1 MTSERKPI
9 EFLGTALSDLREFPP
24 EVMREMGYELALVQE
39 GDAPSDWKP
48 MAIVGPGV
56 KEIRVSD
63 EDGIYRSL
71 YVASLGS
78 KVYVLHCFQKKSQ
91 TTPKKDIDL
100 ASKRLSALYRK
111 LRASST
117 KPKQKKEKQK

>member
-1 MTSERKPI
+1 MTLTRKPI
-9 EFLGTALSDLREFPP
+9 EFLGTALSDLREFPT

-39 GDAPSDWKP
+39 GEDPSDWKP
-48 MAIVGPGV
+48 MSIVGPGV
-56 KEIRVSD
+56 KEIRISD
-63 EDGIYRSL
+63 EAGIYRSL

-91 TTPKKDIDL
+91 ATPKKDIDL
-100 ASKRLSALYRK
+100 ASKRLSVLCRE
-111 LRASST
+111 LRSKNA